1 MRSRLSPPT
10 SSGSQSFNLQLCDSP
25 KPNRIQYSAF
35 STHQKCLVKAH
46 LHHIDAHSSLSGSH
60 QHSLSPKAPPQRCI
74 SQNHTEAPQQDCIR
88 RMLLGMVAIHTR
100 ECLHTARGCISCQSL
115 GWANLGTRG
124 VRQSITNPR
133 PLHLRGVQLAR
144 NSSAIAR
151 TPACRGRDLRFL

>member
-1 MRSRLSPPT
+1 MRSRIFPPA

-25 KPNRIQYSAF
+25 KPNRIQYSPF

-115 GWANLGTRG
+115 GRANLGTEG
-124 VRQSITNPR
+124 VRQTITNPR
-133 PLHLRGVQLAR
+133 LLHLRGVQLAR

-151 TPACRGRDLRFL
+151 TSACRGRDLRFL